1 MKVARSEPVGRFMAG
16 AAEAES
22 MLMID
27 TIRLAMKAPRIHPL
41 LNESVRNLLSPSSD
55 LCHRISSPLR
65 ILPPFTEEVSAKRTK
80 GAAVEGAQVLLPKR
94 KRPEA
99 ELPAPSSSH
108 QSSRQKI
115 PMTIAPR
122 NMKTKPTVRR

>member
-41 LNESVRNLLSPSSD
+41 LNESVRNLLSPSND
-55 LCHRISSPLR
+55 LCHRISSRCYGRGGR
-65 ILPPFTEEVSAKRTK
+65 ILPPFRGEGPAKRTK
-80 GAAVEGAQVLLPKR
+80 GAAVEGAGTCRQNEKGRKLIVRPHRLPINLL
-94 KRPEA
+94 
-99 ELPAPSSSH
+99 
-108 QSSRQKI
+108 
-115 PMTIAPR
+115 
-122 NMKTKPTVRR
+122 VRRSP